1 MGGEWR
7 AEERW
12 GRSRGFI
19 PRRWTRCV
27 VASTVTDW
35 ADGRCS
41 LGGVVILVQW
51 CDHEARALA
60 MPTARRTVLV
70 VVCKN
75 RVAAELSGG
84 LSVQGKGGTATW
96 LRCLAGSCAA
106 GKERVRARPGTRR
119 TLSASTV
126 RARRGQ
132 STGCRATNGRRGR
145 QQAIG
150 HRRRWL
156 GAAGGMVAGAG
167 LSPAPWSARVSSGW
181 PRASR
186 ERERGWGRAG
196 TGRWGS
202 RVHLGGGS
210 MLIGGRGWLE

>member
-1 MGGEWR
+1 MPM
-7 AEERW
+7 A
-12 GRSRGFI
+12 
-19 PRRWTRCV
+19 RC
-27 VASTVTDW
+27 
-35 ADGRCS
+35 
-41 LGGVVILVQW
+41 
-51 CDHEARALA
+51 
-60 MPTARRTVLV
+60 TVLV

-84 LSVQGKGGTATW
+84 LSVQGKGGMATW

-119 TLSASTV
+119 TLSASMV

-132 STGCRATNGRRGR
+132 STGCRVTNGWRGR
-145 QQAIG
+145 HQAIG

-156 GAAGGMVAGAG
+156 GAAGGVVARAG

-196 TGRWGS
+196 TGQWGS

-210 MLIGGRGWLE
+210 TLIGGRGWLE